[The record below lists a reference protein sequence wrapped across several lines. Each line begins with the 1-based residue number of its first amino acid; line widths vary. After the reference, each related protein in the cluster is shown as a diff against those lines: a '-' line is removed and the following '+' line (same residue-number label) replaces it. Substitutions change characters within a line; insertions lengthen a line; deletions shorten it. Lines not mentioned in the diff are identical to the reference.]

1 MRITLQ
7 VLSSPESG
15 TAGLHALRFAQTV
28 GSSEHELGC
37 VFFQD
42 QGVLT
47 GLAGCEPPQ
56 DELDLRRAWS
66 ELAANTQTPLLLCS
80 ASASRYGLLP
90 DSEKPRVMSGFEIA
104 GLGELAMA
112 QEHADRLL
120 TFADPL

>member
-56 DELDLRRAWS
+56 AEQDLPSWPRTRKRRFCFAPPRP
-66 ELAANTQTPLLLCS
+66 LAT
-80 ASASRYGLLP
+80 G
-90 DSEKPRVMSGFEIA
+90 
-104 GLGELAMA
+104 
-112 QEHADRLL
+112 
-120 TFADPL
+120 